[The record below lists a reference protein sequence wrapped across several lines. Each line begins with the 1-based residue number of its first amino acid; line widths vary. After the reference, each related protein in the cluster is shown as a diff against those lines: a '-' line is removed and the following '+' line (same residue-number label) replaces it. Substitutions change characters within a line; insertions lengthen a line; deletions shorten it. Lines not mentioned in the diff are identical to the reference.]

1 MNALFSK
8 DIHFRYQKGFIILH
22 KPFFFVVQTVVSVLL
37 GALFAMQS
45 LPAQV
50 QTSVLAFPKAH
61 YAVHLDDKPTS
72 LLTVIELAGRLYTEP
87 VALATALDCELR
99 SEGVLAV
106 LLTPSHVLA
115 FAVDAHVVAV
125 QAANSDTVSLTQ
137 MLHPVALQG
146 GRLYLPLDDVL
157 RLLADNGVYEV
168 DERDADVYLHSN
180 TFIPP
185 PQIPS
190 KEVSKNDPSTE
201 QKAPTTKPFRKPTRN
216 LYILPDDVKRRD
228 MDSLPQKT
236 SHVNPFPCTKDITIR
251 TFANVHICG
260 QGVETPCSI
269 SLDATRG
276 FNPLPRLFAKVLT
289 APFYSA
295 KRWSSTLLISRLLTQ
310 AANAQTASAQ
320 AAKKKTAIPSKSKS
334 PEKPAT
340 PHQSA
345 HSDNDFA
352 SAKKKWALD
361 VIVLDAGHGGKDG
374 GTIGFGKTKEK
385 DVALGIVKKLGAMLK
400 KELHGTK
407 IVYTRT
413 DDTFVELDRR
423 GQIANENG
431 GKLFISVH
439 CNSTPKKPSKAN
451 GFEVYILRPG
461 RNDDAVRVAEMENAV
476 IKLEDNPKR
485 YKPLTDEQ
493 FIVVSMAQSAFVKY
507 SDMAAAMIS
516 AEVKKLHEIGIRGV
530 NQAGFLVLV
539 GASMPN
545 MLIETGFLSNK
556 KDEKLLKSE
565 RGQTQMASAICRA
578 IKAYRSRYEAQIKG
592 QAKADNT
599 PSPLP
604 EKKAGVASKTVVA
617 PKPHTSSP
625 HTTKASSSVT
635 TKASKVSHK

>member
-1 MNALFSK
+1 
-8 DIHFRYQKGFIILH
+8 
-22 KPFFFVVQTVVSVLL
+22 
-37 GALFAMQS
+37 
-45 LPAQV
+45 
-50 QTSVLAFPKAH
+50 
-61 YAVHLDDKPTS
+61 
-72 LLTVIELAGRLYTEP
+72 
-87 VALATALDCELR
+87 
-99 SEGVLAV
+99 
-106 LLTPSHVLA
+106 
-115 FAVDAHVVAV
+115 
-125 QAANSDTVSLTQ
+125 
-137 MLHPVALQG
+137 
-146 GRLYLPLDDVL
+146 
-157 RLLADNGVYEV
+157 
-168 DERDADVYLHSN
+168 
-180 TFIPP
+180 
-185 PQIPS
+185 
-190 KEVSKNDPSTE
+190 
-201 QKAPTTKPFRKPTRN
+201 
-216 LYILPDDVKRRD
+216 
-228 MDSLPQKT
+228 
-236 SHVNPFPCTKDITIR
+236 
-251 TFANVHICG
+251 
-260 QGVETPCSI
+260 
-269 SLDATRG
+269 
-276 FNPLPRLFAKVLT
+276 
-289 APFYSA
+289 
-295 KRWSSTLLISRLLTQ
+295 
-310 AANAQTASAQ
+310 
-320 AAKKKTAIPSKSKS
+320 
-334 PEKPAT
+334 
-340 PHQSA
+340 
-345 HSDNDFA
+345 
-352 SAKKKWALD
+352 
-361 VIVLDAGHGGKDG
+361 
-374 GTIGFGKTKEK
+374 
-385 DVALGIVKKLGAMLK
+385 MLK

-578 IKAYRSRYEAQIKG
+578 IKAYRNRYEAQIKG

-599 PSPLP
+599 PSLVP
-604 EKKAGVASKTVVA
+604 EKKAGVASKAVVA